1 MHWMNVKSIYD
12 KETKKSYC
20 MFNATLIIGDTSLVK
35 INVFNALPITVEDNI
50 ADITY
55 DYVELYM

>member
-1 MHWMNVKSIYD
+1 MNWMNNKYPNNMTI
-12 KETKKSYC
+12 KKSDC
-20 MFNATLIIGDTSLVK
+20 MFNASLIIGDTPLAK
-35 INVFNALPITVEDNI
+35 INVFNALPITLEDNV